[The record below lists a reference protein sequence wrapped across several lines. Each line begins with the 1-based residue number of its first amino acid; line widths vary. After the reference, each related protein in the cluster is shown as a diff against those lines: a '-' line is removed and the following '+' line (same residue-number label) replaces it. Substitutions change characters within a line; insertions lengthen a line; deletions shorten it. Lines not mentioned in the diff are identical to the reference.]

1 MSVRALAIGS
11 ILAIAINLGTYF
23 NDWVIGQ
30 TQLIGNQLPISV
42 FGVAVFLLLA
52 IGPALSLVRLR
63 WGFSAAEVATIAAL
77 GLFGCGWPGSNFF
90 RVFTHAVVMPS
101 HWVKTKASWQSQN
114 VMSYVPGGSSELG
127 QGHVLDWKALGR
139 RLVAARDRD
148 ASSPP
153 DPAQQLWSSLE
164 PSARRSFV
172 AGVDTDFDPT
182 RVSELTSAL
191 NVALHRGELYTPAA
205 FHGVTLPPAIQPL
218 LNRTGSALEGRE
230 IVLRNRWLLASAWP
244 DLILPPPAGEGA
256 LFDGGRADPF
266 AVDTL
271 LQGRSRSAQLSLSRL
286 PWRMWWPTLRLW
298 VGVALCLA
306 FASFALALIM
316 HPQWSKRELLPYPI
330 ARFLS
335 EASERRA
342 GLRLPEVAHNRLFW
356 LGAGA
361 LFSLHL
367 LNGLHAWF
375 DWVPE
380 IPRKYDFGALQELL
394 PNVRRVAGAW
404 GFFYPTFYP
413 SVIAFSFFMATQ
425 VSFSLG
431 VSQILFFAL
440 GALMLSY
447 GSQLETGNLE
457 AKASNLMRFGSYLG
471 VALMIGYTGRSY
483 YANVLKSI
491 WGGKRAPGT
500 PSYAP
505 WVGRAC
511 LVAVLA
517 AVLVVRSAGLSFWL
531 SCAFVALELLTFVVV
546 TRIVCET
553 GAFFIQ
559 TAWSPVGV
567 ISALTGFQALGP
579 SAYIVL
585 SLASVVLFIDQ
596 RELYMPF
603 IGNALKLVDRE
614 DGPSPTR
621 GAPWFVAVL
630 LVSMMLAGGV
640 TLFLQYNHSLV
651 QVGNSWGKDELP
663 TYAFD
668 ALTQAT
674 SEAAAAGTL
683 ARATATH
690 GLASLSLV
698 HPNNGAY
705 AWAGLGLFLALGTA
719 FARLR
724 LPWWPIHPAAF
735 LFWGTYP
742 IFCFGPSFLVGW
754 LVKWGVT
761 SSTGAKGYRALR
773 PLMIGVIAG
782 ELLAGLMWMIV
793 GAGYYLFTGRTP
805 AAYTIFP
812 G

>member
-1 MSVRALAIGS
+1 MSVRALALGS
-11 ILAIAINLGTYF
+11 ILALAITLFTYF

-30 TQLIGNQLPISV
+30 TQLIGNHLPISV
-42 FGVAVFLLLA
+42 LGVAVFLVLA
-52 IGPALSLVRLR
+52 VGPALSLVRR
-63 WGFSAAEVATIAAL
+63 SWGFSAAEVALIAAL
-77 GLFGCGWPGSNFF
+77 GLCGCGWAGSNFF
-90 RVFTHAVVMPS
+90 RVFTHAVVMPA

-114 VMSYVPGGSSELG
+114 VMSYVPGGSAELG
-127 QGHVLDWKALGR
+127 QGQVLDWKALGQ
-139 RLVAARDRD
+139 RLLAARDAGPSAERE
-148 ASSPP
+148 
-153 DPAQQLWSSLE
+153 PAAQLWSMLE
-164 PSARRSFV
+164 PSAQRSF
-172 AGVDTDFDPT
+172 ATGMATEFEPS
-182 RVSELTSAL
+182 RIAELTSAL
-191 NVALHRGELYTPAA
+191 NVALNRPAFYEPAA
-205 FHGVTLPPAIQPL
+205 FHDLALPAAVAPL
-218 LNRTGSALEGRE
+218 LRRPSASLSTRE
-230 IVLRNRWLLASAWP
+230 IVLRNRWLLASALP
-244 DLILPPPAGEGA
+244 ALILPPPPGQGA

-271 LQGRSRSAQLSLSRL
+271 LQGRSRTAQLSVTQL

-298 VGVALCLA
+298 VGSALCLA
-306 FASFALALIM
+306 LASLSLAFIV

-330 ARFLS
+330 ARFLT
-335 EASERRA
+335 EASERNPKF
-342 GLRLPEVAHNRLFW
+342 RLPEVARSRLFW
-356 LGAGA
+356 LGAGL

-380 IPRKYDFGALQELL
+380 IPRKYDFGALQEIL
-394 PNVRRVAGAW
+394 PNVRRVAGSW

-431 VSQILFFAL
+431 ISQILFFAL

-483 YANVLKSI
+483 YANVWRGI
-491 WGGKRAPGT
+491 WGGKRALGT
-500 PSYAP
+500 PAYAP
-505 WVGRAC
+505 WAGRAC
-511 LVAVLA
+511 LVSIAA
-517 AVLVVRSAGLSFWL
+517 AVLIVRSAGLSLGL
-531 SCAFVALELLTFVVV
+531 SAAFIALELLVFVVV

-553 GAFFIQ
+553 GAFFVQ

-585 SLASVVLFIDQ
+585 ALASVVLFVDQ

-603 IGNALKLVDRE
+603 LSNALKLIDRD

-621 GAPWFVAVL
+621 GAPWFVAVVI
-630 LVSMMLAGGV
+630 VSMVLAGGV
-640 TLFLQYNHSLV
+640 TLLLQYNHSVV
-651 QVGNSWGKDELP
+651 QVGNSWGKDDLP

-668 ALTQAT
+668 ALSQAT
-674 SEAAAAGTL
+674 SASAAAGTL
-683 ARATATH
+683 GSATATH
-690 GLASLSLV
+690 GLASLGLL
-698 HPNNGAY
+698 HPDRGAF
-705 AWAGLGLFLALGTA
+705 AWAAFGLLLALGTA

-724 LPWWPIHPAAF
+724 LPWWPIHPVAF
-735 LFWGTYP
+735 LVWGTYP
-742 IFCFGPSFLVGW
+742 IFAFGPSFLVGW

-761 SSTGAKGYRALR
+761 SSTGARGYRALR
-773 PLMIGVIAG
+773 PLMVGVIAG

-793 GAGYYLFTGRTP
+793 GASYYFLTGRTP

>member
-11 ILAIAINLGTYF
+11 ILALAISLGTYF

-52 IGPALSLVRLR
+52 VGPALSLVRLR

-77 GLFGCGWPGSNFF
+77 GLMGCGWSGSNFF
-90 RVFTHAVVMPS
+90 RIFTHAVVMPS

-114 VMSYVPGGSSELG
+114 VMSYVPGGSPELG
-127 QGHVLDWKALGR
+127 QGQVRDWKALGV
-139 RLVAARDRD
+139 RLVSARDRA
-148 ASSPP
+148 ASSAPNP
-153 DPAQQLWSSLE
+153 SERLWTLLE
-164 PSARRSFV
+164 PAAQRSFV
-172 AGVDTDFDPT
+172 AGLDGEFDTG
-182 RVSELTSAL
+182 RVAELTSAL
-191 NVALHRGELYTPAA
+191 NVALNRPDFYEPAA
-205 FHGVTLPPAIQPL
+205 FRGVTLPSAVAPL
-218 LNRTGSALEGRE
+218 LKRAPGSLDARDT
-230 IVLRNRWLLASAWP
+230 VLRNRWLLASAMP
-244 DLILPPPAGEGA
+244 DLILPPPAGDGA

-271 LQGRSRSAQLSLSRL
+271 LQGRSRSAQLSPAQL

-298 VGVALCLA
+298 AGCALCLA
-306 FASFALALIM
+306 FASFALALIV

-330 ARFLS
+330 ARFLT
-335 EASERRA
+335 EASERKA
-342 GLRLPEVAHNRLFW
+342 GLRLPEVAQNRLFW
-356 LGAGA
+356 LGAGL

-367 LNGLHAWF
+367 VNGLHAWF

-380 IPRKYDFGALQELL
+380 IPRKYDFGALQDLL
-394 PNVRRVAGAW
+394 PNVRRVAGSW

-431 VSQILFFAL
+431 ISQILFFAL

-447 GSQLETGNLE
+447 GSQLETGSLE

-471 VALMIGYTGRSY
+471 VALMIAYTGRSY
-483 YANVLKSI
+483 YANVWRSV
-491 WGGKRAPGT
+491 WGGRRAPGT
-500 PSYAP
+500 PPYAP
-505 WVGRAC
+505 WAARAC
-511 LVAVLA
+511 LVSVIA
-517 AVLVVRSAGLSFWL
+517 AVFVVRSAGLSLWL
-531 SCAFVALELLTFVVV
+531 SAAFITLELLVFVVV
-546 TRIVCET
+546 TRVVCET

-585 SLASVVLFIDQ
+585 SLASVVLFLDQ

-603 IGNALKLVDRE
+603 IGNALKLVDRD
-614 DGPSPTR
+614 DGPSPAR
-621 GAPWFVAVL
+621 GTPWFIAVL
-630 LVSMMLAGGV
+630 LVSMVLAGGI

-668 ALTQAT
+668 ALSQAT
-674 SEAAAAGTL
+674 SDAAAAGTL

-690 GLASLSLV
+690 GLASLSLL
-698 HPNNGAY
+698 HPSSGAY

-724 LPWWPIHPAAF
+724 LPWWPIHPVAF
-735 LFWGTYP
+735 LVWGSYP
-742 IFCFGPSFLVGW
+742 IFCFGPSFLIGW
-754 LVKWGVT
+754 LVKWGAT

-782 ELLAGLMWMIV
+782 ELLAGLLWMIV
-793 GAGYYLFTGRTP
+793 GASYYLFTGRTP